1 MLVRP
6 LTLGLAVLA
15 VAVVQPSR
23 VAAAAPPAR
32 SFVSTFG
39 MHSLAN
45 RNRDNLVFRLR
56 NVDYARRS
64 VTFWLPAGAR
74 QGPRKW
80 YLIRLHFRITFEQ
93 KAGTGGVLVSGL
105 TNRRSA
111 AQIKFDIPIRGR
123 RALIHWNTLDYIR
136 GYQEHMTRSR
146 TIDVRFVNYVQF
158 AGVRPGR
165 NSFAVQYE
173 RFGMLGVKSLV
184 VLPDSGIEVTSL
196 SPARL
201 KMHVSNPPTQVRR
214 GSDFA
219 ITYTLTNTGRQVA
232 RNVAITARTD
242 DNIHSLKENTRKE
255 RYLRGSL
262 SGTMHFTAI
271 ASGSAA
277 VLLLVES
284 GSNHPGVRIP
294 IVVVDATS
302 LSERVAAIATKT
314 GGVLL
319 LLFGASLV
327 LRRRSAR

>member
-1 MLVRP
+1 MLARWLAV
-6 LTLGLAVLA
+6 GLAVVA
-15 VAVVQPSR
+15 VAVQPSR
-23 VAAAAPPAR
+23 VAVAATPAR
-32 SFVSTFG
+32 SFVSTLG
-39 MHSLAN
+39 MHSLSSWN
-45 RNRDNLVFRLR
+45 VDNLVFRLR

-64 VTFWLPAGAR
+64 VPFWLPAGAR

-93 KAGTGGVLVSGL
+93 EAGTGGALVSGL

-111 AQIKFDIPIRGR
+111 AQIKFDIPIRGK

-136 GYQEHMTRSR
+136 GYQGHRTRSR
-146 TIDVRFVNYVQF
+146 TIDVRFANYVQF

-173 RFGMLGVKSLV
+173 SFGKLGVKSLV
-184 VLPDSGIEVTSL
+184 VLRDSGIEVTSL

-201 KMHVSNPPTQVRR
+201 KIRVSNPPTRVRR

-219 ITYTLTNTGRQVA
+219 VAYTLTNTGSQVA
-232 RNVAITARTD
+232 RNVEITARAD
-242 DNIHSLKENTRKE
+242 DNIHSLKENTRRE

-262 SGTMHFTAI
+262 SGTMHFRAV
-271 ASGSAA
+271 APGSAA
-277 VLLLVES
+277 VLLLVKS

-294 IVVVDATS
+294 IVVVDAAS
-302 LSERVAAIATKT
+302 LSERAAAIATKT
-314 GGVLL
+314 VGALL
-319 LLFGASLV
+319 VLFGASLV